1 LNENNFKNK
10 DMKINHILTFS
21 LLSGLI
27 SCNTISY
34 TGETYKSSDKID
46 VYYKEKEIIHP
57 YKTVG
62 RIITVARNKDNK
74 AKEKIIEKAKS
85 VGADGVIFSGIY
97 FTEEKTA
104 SAYEKADI
112 IKYTD

>member
-1 LNENNFKNK
+1 
-10 DMKINHILTFS
+10 MKINHILTFT

-27 SCNTISY
+27 SCSTISY
-34 TGETYKSSDKID
+34 TGETYKPSDKID
-46 VYYKEKEIIHP
+46 VYYKEKDVAHP

-62 RIITVARNKDNK
+62 RIITIARNKDNK

-85 VGADGVIFSGIY
+85 VGADAVIFSGVY

-104 SAYEKADI
+104 SAYEKADV